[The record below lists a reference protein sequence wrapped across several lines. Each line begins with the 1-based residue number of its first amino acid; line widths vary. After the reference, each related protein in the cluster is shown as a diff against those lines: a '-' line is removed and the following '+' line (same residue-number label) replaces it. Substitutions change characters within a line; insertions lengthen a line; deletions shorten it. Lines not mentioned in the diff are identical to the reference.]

1 MTHLSTPCVGGERLE
16 QPLNSETSWL
26 STAGRGRAQ
35 SAALSTASAPP
46 GTGLF
51 LAAADQG
58 TLITMRIAVIC
69 FCLLGITSAL
79 PVKQTDSGSS
89 EEKQL
94 YNKYPDAVA
103 TWLKP
108 DPSQKQTFLEPQT
121 LSSKSDESPE
131 HTDTVDDE
139 EDGDSQDTDT
149 NDSNDTDHSDESH
162 HSDESDEV
170 VTDFPTD
177 IPATSVFTPP
187 VPTGDTYEGR
197 GDSVAYGLR
206 SKKMFRRSEVQYP
219 DATEEDVTSHVES
232 EEVGDAPKA
241 ILVAQRLHRASDWD
255 SRGKDSQETSQ
266 PDDRSMETHSHEHS
280 KEFKLKAE
288 DDSNEHS
295 DVIESQDNSKV
306 SREFHSQE
314 SHSREDKLVPDLKSE
329 EDKHLKLRV
338 SHELDS
344 ASSEVN

>member
-1 MTHLSTPCVGGERLE
+1 
-16 QPLNSETSWL
+16 
-26 STAGRGRAQ
+26 
-35 SAALSTASAPP
+35 
-46 GTGLF
+46 
-51 LAAADQG
+51 
-58 TLITMRIAVIC
+58 MRIAVIC
-69 FCLLGITSAL
+69 FCLLGIASAL
-79 PVKQTDSGSS
+79 PVKHTDSGSS

-94 YNKYPDAVA
+94 YNKHPDAIA

-108 DPSQKQTFLEPQT
+108 DPSQKQTFLAPQNTVSSEETADNKQET
-121 LSSKSDESPE
+121 LPSKSNESPE

-139 EDGDSQDTDT
+139 EDGDSQDTDA
-149 NDSNDTDHSDESH
+149 NDSNDADHSDESY

-177 IPATSVFTPP
+177 VPATSVFTPP
-187 VPTGDTYEGR
+187 VPTGDTYDGR

-206 SKKMFRRSEVQYP
+206 SKSKKFRRSEVQYP

-266 PDDRSMETHSHEHS
+266 PDDRSMETHSREHS

-288 DDSNEHS
+288 DESNERS

-306 SREFHSQE
+306 SHEFHSQE
-314 SHSREDKLVPDLKSE
+314 FRSREDKLVPDLKSE
-329 EDKHLKLRV
+329 ENKPLKFRV

>member
-1 MTHLSTPCVGGERLE
+1 M
-16 QPLNSETSWL
+16 
-26 STAGRGRAQ
+26 
-35 SAALSTASAPP
+35 
-46 GTGLF
+46 
-51 LAAADQG
+51 
-58 TLITMRIAVIC
+58 I
-69 FCLLGITSAL
+69 
-79 PVKQTDSGSS
+79 
-89 EEKQL
+89 
-94 YNKYPDAVA
+94 
-103 TWLKP
+103 
-108 DPSQKQTFLEPQT
+108 
-121 LSSKSDESPE
+121 
-131 HTDTVDDE
+131 
-139 EDGDSQDTDT
+139 
-149 NDSNDTDHSDESH
+149 
-162 HSDESDEV
+162 
-170 VTDFPTD
+170 
-177 IPATSVFTPP
+177 
-187 VPTGDTYEGR
+187 
-197 GDSVAYGLR
+197 
-206 SKKMFRRSEVQYP
+206 QYP

-314 SHSREDKLVPDLKSE
+314 SHSREDKLVPDLNSE

>member
-1 MTHLSTPCVGGERLE
+1 
-16 QPLNSETSWL
+16 
-26 STAGRGRAQ
+26 
-35 SAALSTASAPP
+35 
-46 GTGLF
+46 
-51 LAAADQG
+51 
-58 TLITMRIAVIC
+58 MRTAVIC
-69 FCLLGITSAL
+69 FCLLGIVSAL

-89 EEKQL
+89 EEKQNTVSSEETD
-94 YNKYPDAVA
+94 NK
-103 TWLKP
+103 
-108 DPSQKQTFLEPQT
+108 QET
-121 LSSKSDESPE
+121 LPSKSNESPE

-139 EDGDSQDTDT
+139 EDGDSQDTDA
-149 NDSNDTDHSDESH
+149 NDSKDADHSDESH

-177 IPATSVFTPP
+177 VPATSVFTPP

-206 SKKMFRRSEVQYP
+206 SKKMFHRSEVQYP

-255 SRGKDSQETSQ
+255 SHGKDSQETSQ

-288 DDSNEHS
+288 DDSKEHS

-306 SREFHSQE
+306 SQEF
-314 SHSREDKLVPDLKSE
+314 HSREDKLVPDLKSE
-329 EDKHLKLRV
+329 EDKHLKFRV

>member
-1 MTHLSTPCVGGERLE
+1 
-16 QPLNSETSWL
+16 
-26 STAGRGRAQ
+26 
-35 SAALSTASAPP
+35 
-46 GTGLF
+46 
-51 LAAADQG
+51 
-58 TLITMRIAVIC
+58 MRIAVVC
-69 FCLLGITSAL
+69 FCLLGIASAL

-94 YNKYPDAVA
+94 YNKYPDAIA

-108 DPSQKQTFLEPQT
+108 DPSQKQTFLAPQNTVSSEETADNKQET
-121 LSSKSDESPE
+121 LPSKSDESPE

-139 EDGDSQDTDT
+139 EDGDSQDTDA
-149 NDSNDTDHSDESH
+149 NDDDHSDESH

-177 IPATSVFTPP
+177 VPATSVFTPP

-206 SKKMFRRSEVQYP
+206 SKSKKFHRSEVQYP
-219 DATEEDVTSHVES
+219 DATEEDISSHLES

-255 SRGKDSQETSQ
+255 SRGKDSRETSQ
-266 PDDRSMETHSHEHS
+266 PEERRMETHSHEHS
-280 KEFKLKAE
+280 KEFKLEAE
-288 DDSNEHS
+288 VESDERSDVTDSQDDSE
-295 DVIESQDNSKV
+295 VSQ
-306 SREFHSQE
+306 EFHS
-314 SHSREDKLVPDLKSE
+314 HEDKVVPDLKSG

-338 SHELDS
+338 SHESDS
-344 ASSEVN
+344 VSSEVN

>member
-1 MTHLSTPCVGGERLE
+1 
-16 QPLNSETSWL
+16 
-26 STAGRGRAQ
+26 
-35 SAALSTASAPP
+35 
-46 GTGLF
+46 
-51 LAAADQG
+51 
-58 TLITMRIAVIC
+58 MRIAVIC
-69 FCLLGITSAL
+69 FCLLGISSAL

-121 LSSKSDESPE
+121 LPSKSNESPE

-139 EDGDSQDTDT
+139 EDGDSQD

-177 IPATSVFTPP
+177 VPATSVFTPP

-266 PDDRSMETHSHEHS
+266 PDDRSMETHSREHS

-288 DDSNEHS
+288 DDSYEHS

-306 SREFHSQE
+306 SHEFHSQE
-314 SHSREDKLVPDLKSE
+314 FHSREDKLVPDLKSE